1 MKPTKRDWKIFREMS
16 PELRERYLAEQNQ
29 TLVTLLS
36 DEKRTPTEQFWDT
49 FDAMEKQG
57 KILRDCLDGYSK
69 SNMDMHIL
77 LMLRH
82 GLMKEE
88 DLEPFSDELRSWVN
102 KVRQV

>member
-1 MKPTKRDWKIFREMS
+1 
-16 PELRERYLAEQNQ
+16 
-29 TLVTLLS
+29 
-36 DEKRTPTEQFWDT
+36 
-49 FDAMEKQG
+49 MEKQG